1 MTGVRAVKSF
11 ALTNN
16 WVASYFGGMTLDQT
30 VEQVQLTYPQVY
42 YACHTRHQ
50 RKRTTDHRLSAR
62 DSAILAHCSTE
73 RAQVPAQLARHLA
86 VARSTLSEAI
96 KKLVLSGYL
105 RRIADER
112 GDGRQVGILLT
123 AKGLRAVRETSVL
136 ESERL
141 AAVLRCASPS
151 DRVAI
156 AEGLSKLADACR
168 RYRDLTSE
176 KGDS

>member
-1 MTGVRAVKSF
+1 
-11 ALTNN
+11 
-16 WVASYFGGMTLDQT
+16 MTLDQT

-42 YACHTRHQ
+42 HACHTRHQ

-73 RAQVPAQLARHLA
+73 RARVPSALARHLG
-86 VARSTLSEAI
+86 VARSTLSEAT
-96 KKLVLSGYL
+96 KKLVLAGYL
-105 RRIADER
+105 RRVANEH

-141 AAVLRCASPS
+141 AAVLRCVSPS
-151 DRVAI
+151 DRISI
-156 AEGLSKLADACR
+156 ADGLTKLADACR
-168 RYRDLTSE
+168 RYRELSSK